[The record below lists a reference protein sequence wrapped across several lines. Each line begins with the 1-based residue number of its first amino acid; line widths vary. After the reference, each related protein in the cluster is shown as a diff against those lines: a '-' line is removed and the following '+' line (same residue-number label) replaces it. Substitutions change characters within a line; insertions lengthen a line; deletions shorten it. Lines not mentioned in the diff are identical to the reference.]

1 MQRKT
6 SIAAKA
12 AVLLSAA
19 MLTGCAFVP
28 DTIHPEYKPTA
39 NINMI
44 PGANAVDLSVAIKNE
59 KKHPKMVSVTL
70 DGYGIPMAGVY
81 MDVQKDFQKAFINA
95 LKSRGFVINE
105 KSPDKFSVAVIH
117 FYLKEQQ
124 HFSAPSHTGYAELHV
139 SIERTGRTFFYKTF
153 SVHTKFWQNGI
164 AITTFGRQKT
174 AEITLNKIV
183 NKIVTDPQVIDALF
197 KAAGKTPPADLGVT
211 VPASVASH

>member
-1 MQRKT
+1 MQHKT
-6 SIAAKA
+6 SIAAKIA
-12 AVLLSAA
+12 LLASAA

-28 DTIHPEYKPTA
+28 DTVHPEYKPSA
-39 NINMI
+39 NISVI
-44 PGANAVDLSVAIKNE
+44 PGANAVDLAVVVKNE
-59 KKHPKMVSVTL
+59 KTHPKTVSVTL

-81 MDVQKDFQKAFINA
+81 MNVQKDFQKAFINA
-95 LKSRGFVINE
+95 LKSRGFSINE
-105 KSPDKFSVAVIH
+105 KSPDKFGVAVIH

-124 HFSAPSHTGYAELHV
+124 HFSAPSHTGYAVLHLLIKRNG
-139 SIERTGRTFFYKTF
+139 STFFSQTF
-153 SVHTKFWQNGI
+153 SAHTKFWQNGV

>member
-6 SIAAKA
+6 SIAAKVIVLA
-12 AVLLSAA
+12 SAV

-28 DTIHPEYKPTA
+28 DTVHPEYKPTA
-39 NINMI
+39 NISII
-44 PGANAVDLSVAIKNE
+44 PGANTVDLSVGVKNE
-59 KKHPKMVSVTL
+59 KKHPKTVSVTL

-81 MDVQKDFQKAFINA
+81 MDVQKDFQNAFITA
-95 LKSRGFVINE
+95 LKSRGFVVDE
-105 KSPDKFSVAVIH
+105 KSPDKFGVTVIH

-124 HFSAPSHTGYAELHV
+124 HFSAPSHSGYAELHV
-139 SIERTGRTFFYKTF
+139 SIKRNGSTLFSHTF
-153 SVHTKFWQNGI
+153 SAHTKFWQNGMAVSSI
-164 AITTFGRQKT
+164 GRQKT